1 MRPLAIV
8 LANVTRTAVLNIF
21 HLFCLVTRI
30 VAHLFRVLNE
40 RLRVLSSI
48 ERYFPSHSAG
58 RILLVR
64 LEKWRRNHARV
75 CRLVES
81 INRSFGL
88 IILITVTNGFVS
100 FITTSYEIVKSFQDN
115 NSPPPVI
122 FMCIFVKKLI
132 LLGIMVY
139 EPCHMETEAL
149 FQYFTSPYYAL
160 LNVFCL
166 FRRAER

>member
-1 MRPLAIV
+1 MSPLAIIM
-8 LANVTRTAVLNIF
+8 ANISRTAVLSVF
-21 HLFCLVTRI
+21 HLFCVVVRI
-30 VAHLFRVLNE
+30 VAHLFRLLNE
-40 RLRVLSSI
+40 RLCVLSSI
-48 ERYFPSHSAG
+48 DRLFPSHSAG

-81 INRSFGL
+81 INRTFGL
-88 IILITVTNGFVS
+88 IILVTVTNGFVS

-122 FMCIFVKKLI
+122 YMCIFIKKLV

-139 EPCHMETEAL
+139 EPCHMETE
-149 FQYFTSPYYAL
+149 
-160 LNVFCL
+160 V
-166 FRRAER
+166 